1 MATTDYGLTIAVMQK
16 LMASPRLVDVIDDDG
31 DGSLSA
37 DEQALVT
44 DTSTGAAY
52 RAGSVAD
59 SYLGQ
64 RYAIPL
70 TGTQVTPALAHHVG
84 MLCAHYLAR
93 RRPQYRDA
101 EGRAPYAAEADEAL
115 AYFALLRDGRVAL
128 DPADTDAADASANAS
143 PYVTHA
149 KRRGERVTSTT
160 NPYRTRRW

>member
-1 MATTDYGLTIAVMQK
+1 MATTNYGLTIAVMQS

-31 DGSLSA
+31 DGSLSVA
-37 DEQALVT
+37 EQALVT

-59 SYLGQ
+59 SYIGQ

-70 TGTQVTPALAHHVG
+70 TGTQVTPALTHHVG

-93 RRPQYRDA
+93 RRPKYRNA
-101 EGRAPYAAEADEAL
+101 AGQAPYHEEAEQAL
-115 AYFALLRDGRVAL
+115 VYFALIRDGEVAL
-128 DPADTDAADASANAS
+128 DPADTDAAAASANAT
-143 PYVTHA
+143 PFVTHA
-149 KRRGERVTSTT
+149 KRRGEAVTSLT